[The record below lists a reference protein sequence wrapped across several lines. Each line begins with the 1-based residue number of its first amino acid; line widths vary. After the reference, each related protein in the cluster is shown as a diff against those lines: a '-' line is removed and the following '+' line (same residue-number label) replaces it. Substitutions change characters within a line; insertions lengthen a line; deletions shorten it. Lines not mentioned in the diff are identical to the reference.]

1 MRNLARVLCALAVL
15 TAAVPAL
22 AQAQTTT
29 AFDGTYRGVS
39 RTIEGGSSGG
49 SGSIRACIS
58 DGVPATLIITSGA
71 ARNTATQNPM
81 QGSVTPQGVLVMRT
95 QRGDVFQG
103 QVDSRGTVTGRLN
116 AGCSYQYVW
125 QKQ

>member
-1 MRNLARVLCALAVL
+1 MRNLACVLCALAAL
-15 TAAVPAL
+15 TASVPAL
-22 AQAQTTT
+22 AQSQTTT

-49 SGSIRACIS
+49 SGSTRACIS

-81 QGSVTPQGVLVMRT
+81 QGSVTPKGYL
-95 QRGDVFQG
+95 
-103 QVDSRGTVTGRLN
+103 
-116 AGCSYQYVW
+116 
-125 QKQ
+125 

>member
-1 MRNLARVLCALAVL
+1 MRNLARVLCAVAAL
-15 TAAVPAL
+15 TASVPAL

-49 SGSIRACIS
+49 SGSTRACIS
-58 DGVPATLIITSGA
+58 DG
-71 ARNTATQNPM
+71 
-81 QGSVTPQGVLVMRT
+81 
-95 QRGDVFQG
+95 
-103 QVDSRGTVTGRLN
+103 VDSRGTVTGRLN